1 MVASIDLQVL
11 LRLPMRGHV
20 SCATC
25 VSRTDVSIRL
35 VLQIWWIFCL
45 LIIAEGAEL
54 IQTLYHLLC
63 ADRLECME
71 ACNAVDECM
80 AFNGFSR
87 GLLTCST
94 RFMITTT
101 TMWHTAPACSCE
113 LMTPASFSA

>member
-25 VSRTDVSIRL
+25 VSCTDVSIRL

-54 IQTLYHLLC
+54 IQTLYHHCCVQTGWNVWKHAMLLTS
-63 ADRLECME
+63 AWHSTASHE
-71 ACNAVDECM
+71 AC
-80 AFNGFSR
+80 
-87 GLLTCST
+87 
-94 RFMITTT
+94 
-101 TMWHTAPACSCE
+101 
-113 LMTPASFSA
+113 